1 MSEELPDLGR
11 RVALRPDEVAR
22 ALGIG
27 KRTVRDILSRLP
39 HFRIGTAVLIPV
51 DCLKEWV
58 RDQVEVPDKN
68 SSHEIDEIV
77 NSLEYPKRDD

>member
-1 MSEELPDLGR
+1 LSEELPDLGS

-58 RDQVEVPDKN
+58 RDQVEAPHKN
-68 SSHEIDEIV
+68 SSHEIDEIM
-77 NSLEYPKRDD
+77 NSLESPKRGD